1 MTSCVSL
8 NIAHYSQIS
17 IGQSSMLLSCDIM
30 LFTLAGKI
38 CINASVIML
47 HVLQIDAV
55 NLASLDAI
63 IISNFLSMLA
73 LPFITEN
80 TGFKGTIYA
89 TDPTIQTG
97 R

>member
-1 MTSCVSL
+1 
-8 NIAHYSQIS
+8 
-17 IGQSSMLLSCDIM
+17 
-30 LFTLAGKI
+30 
-38 CINASVIML
+38 ML

-63 IISNFLSMLA
+63 IISNYLSMLA